1 MERTMRELY
10 VARHT
15 SAISVIIGPD
25 GTFHTRHNGRIKV
38 DGSDP
43 HFASASLTDLGEIE
57 DLPGG
62 HDILEQGD
70 GMGHPVVIRK
80 PDVPTEPPNGW
91 VLPDDVQA
99 ATALSR
105 PTMLLDAQGRAIV
118 GTGAG
123 CGSTIVYSPADWPAT
138 TDSPRPRSCEILLR
152 LLEQANVNAAGR
164 LDLASDSTA
173 GS

>member
-1 MERTMRELY
+1 MRELY

-15 SAISVIIGPD
+15 SAIRVVIAPD

-43 HFASASLTDLGEIE
+43 HFASATLTDLGEIE
-57 DLPGG
+57 DLPDGR
-62 HDILEQGD
+62 DILEQGD
-70 GMGHPVVIRK
+70 AMGHPVIIRK

-91 VLPDDVQA
+91 TLPDDVQA
-99 ATALSR
+99 ATAAAR
-105 PTMLLDAQGRAIV
+105 PTMQLDAQGRVIV

-138 TDSPRPRSCEILLR
+138 ADPSHPRSCAILLR

-164 LDLASDSTA
+164 LDLVADPTA